1 MSNQKLKIQS
11 RIDWLRFLDA
21 ISKIN
26 NSAIV
31 SVSDSGTLTSLVS
44 SPDQNLILYGEINNV
59 SSTINATL
67 NIPDIN
73 KLMRVVDNINTESI
87 EFTLNNNSIE
97 YKGSGVKFKYHLF
110 DDGYLSKPA
119 INVNKVMELKCD
131 VNFKFTKQILT
142 SIIKGSSFATD
153 TNKVYLFTDGTDL
166 RAELTDRS
174 KHNTDMYSL
183 TLGTV
188 DFELDPVILNLD
200 NVRLLH
206 CIDDV
211 IHFGINTNV
220 GVNIVDICNSST
232 KLKYIIT
239 TLTQ

>member
-31 SVSDSGTLTSLVS
+31 SVSDSGTLTSLVA

-131 VNFKFTKQILT
+131 VNFKFTKQVLT

>member
-31 SVSDSGTLTSLVS
+31 SVSDNGTLTSLVA

-59 SSTINATL
+59 YSTINATL

-73 KLMRVVDNINTESI
+73 KLKRVVDNINTESI

-110 DDGYLSKPA
+110 DDGYLSKPS

-131 VNFKFTKQILT
+131 VNFKFTKQVLT

-153 TNKVYLFTDGTDL
+153 TSKVYLFTDGTDL

>member
-131 VNFKFTKQILT
+131 VNFKFTKQVLT

>member
-31 SVSDSGTLTSLVS
+31 SVSDSGTLTSLVTS
-44 SPDQNLILYGEINNV
+44 SDSNLILYSELSNV
-59 SSTINATL
+59 TSTINTTL
-67 NIPDIN
+67 NIPDVS
-73 KLMRVVDNINTESI
+73 KLQRVIEGINTDSI
-87 EFTLNNNSIE
+87 EFNLNNNNLE
-97 YKGSGVKFKYHLF
+97 YKGSHIKFKYHLF

-119 INVNKVMELKCD
+119 INIAKILDMKCD
-131 VNFKFTKQILT
+131 VNFSLTKPVLS

-153 TNKVYLFTDGTDL
+153 TNKVYLFTEGSEL
-166 RAELTDRS
+166 KAELTDRA

-183 TLGTV
+183 TLGQV
-188 DFELDPVILNLD
+188 DFDLDPVVMNLD
-200 NVRLLH
+200 TLKLLN

-211 IHFGINTNV
+211 IQFGINTKV
-220 GVNIVDICNSST
+220 GVNVVDICNSNT